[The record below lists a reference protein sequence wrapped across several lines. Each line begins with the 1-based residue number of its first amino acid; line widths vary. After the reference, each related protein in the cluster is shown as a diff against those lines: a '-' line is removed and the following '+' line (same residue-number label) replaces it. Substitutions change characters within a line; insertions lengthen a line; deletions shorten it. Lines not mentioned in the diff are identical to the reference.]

1 MIHFHS
7 LSKRLSSAN
16 PLLMS
21 TFVAIMA
28 FLTYSSMYAFRKPF
42 AAATF
47 MGEEWWGIDIK
58 VWLILMQTFGYMAS
72 KFYGIKLIA
81 ELSGKK
87 RGLLILSLVGCAWLS
102 LLGFALL
109 PAPYNILC
117 FLLNGFP
124 LGLIWGL
131 VFHYLEGRRFTEM
144 MGSILAISFVFSSG
158 FVKSIGRYLLVDWG
172 IDPYWMPFVTGAFF
186 IPLLI
191 TAVFFLDH
199 TPAPN
204 EGDIALKTQRKSM
217 NKSERQAFFRNFSF
231 GIVLLILVYM
241 ALTAFRDIRDNFV
254 VEIWK
259 ELKVGLAPELLTQ
272 TEIPITLLLLLMM
285 GLLVL
290 VKNNFKA
297 LFLYHLIIISGL
309 LLAVVSTIFLQYGW
323 INPFYWTVATGT
335 GIYMAYIPFNCLL
348 FDRLLAAFKYVG
360 NVGFLMYLV
369 DSFGYLGSCGILIF
383 KQFGDWEAMSWFSF
397 YSEGL
402 ILVMTICAVV
412 MLINGLYFYKKLK
425 NNTPIVPIAIPVG
438 AQAIE
443 PLPNKSKQ

>member
-1 MIHFHS
+1 MIHFPS
-7 LSKRLSSAN
+7 LSKRLNAAH
-16 PLLMS
+16 PILMS
-21 TFVAIMA
+21 TFVALMA
-28 FLTYSSMYAFRKPF
+28 FMTYSSMYAFRKPF

-47 MGEEWWGIDIK
+47 SQEEWWGIDIK

-72 KFYGIKLIA
+72 KFYGIKLIS
-81 ELSGKK
+81 ELDGKK
-87 RGLLILSLVGCAWLS
+87 RGLLIVSLVGIAWLS

-109 PAPYNILC
+109 PAPFNIFC

-158 FVKSIGRYLLVDWG
+158 FVKSIGRYLLVDWA
-172 IDPYWMPFVTGAFF
+172 IDPYWMPFITGALFVPF
-186 IPLLI
+186 LI
-191 TAVFFLDH
+191 LAVFFLDH
-199 TPAPN
+199 TPSPN
-204 EGDIALKTQRKSM
+204 EKDVSLKTERKSM
-217 NKSERQAFFRNFSF
+217 NKSERQAFFKKFSF
-231 GIVLLILVYM
+231 GIVLLVLVYM

-309 LLAVVSTIFLQYGW
+309 MLAVISTFLLQQGMMS
-323 INPFYWTVATGT
+323 PFYWTVGTGT

-369 DSFGYLGSCGILIF
+369 DSFGYLGSCSILIF
-383 KQFGDWEAMSWFSF
+383 KQFGNWEAMSWFTF

-402 ILVMTICAVV
+402 ILVMTLCALV
-412 MLINGLYFYKKLK
+412 MLVNGFYFYKKLK
-425 NNTPIVPIAIPVG
+425 QNSSIN
-438 AQAIE
+438 
-443 PLPNKSKQ
+443 PLDMPLENPSIQPLTIKK